1 MRRDGLLAC
10 TSLILILTSLSLAQT
25 GQEKPTMDS
34 AHHLLSCGD
43 SPTPGRRPA
52 SANCAIL
59 GHNHFVSLPEEP
71 IALRLEI
78 FPTTEAAHRTAS
90 PASAVVEAAGKVW
103 LLTLG
108 SKGERSQS
116 GTFVKE
122 IGPIPSIPTA
132 QNYELFVA
140 EADFSPEMN
149 SAVSKAVHTHSG
161 PEIWYLF
168 TGEQCLE
175 TPNGIQVARAGEGMF
190 APANTPM
197 QLNITGT
204 SNRDALFVIV
214 HDASKPATS
223 VSDWQPKGSCQ
234 K

>member
-1 MRRDGLLAC
+1 
-10 TSLILILTSLSLAQT
+10 LILILTSLSLAQT

-59 GHNHFVSLPEEP
+59 GHNHFASLPEEP

>member
-1 MRRDGLLAC
+1 MGYYALSGYTVLVLAGL
-10 TSLILILTSLSLAQT
+10 TLAQT
-25 GQEKPTMDS
+25 RQAKPAADS
-34 AHHLLSCGD
+34 AHHLLACDD
-43 SPTPGRRPA
+43 SATPGKKPID
-52 SANCAIL
+52 ANCAIL
-59 GHNHFVSLPEEP
+59 VHTHFASLPKEP
-71 IALRLEI
+71 IVLRLEN
-78 FPTTEAAHRTAS
+78 FSTTEAAHRTAS